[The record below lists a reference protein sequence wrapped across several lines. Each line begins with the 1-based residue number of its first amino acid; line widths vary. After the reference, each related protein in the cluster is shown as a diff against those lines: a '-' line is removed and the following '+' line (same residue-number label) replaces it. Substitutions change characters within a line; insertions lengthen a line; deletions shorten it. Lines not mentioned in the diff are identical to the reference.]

1 MFTNITTPGVTSYKK
16 NKKNC
21 EKTFLYF
28 LLKFSYNLLMAQKK
42 KVRLSDIAA
51 KLNISTVTV
60 SKALA
65 DKEGVGDELR
75 QQIKEL
81 AEQMGYQIKKSNTV
95 SPNLQRTNGTGNIG
109 ILIPSRFFSPDVSYY
124 WHIFNALSTEFLSR
138 GYYSIMELLT
148 AEDEEAHTLPRLISD
163 NKVDGLIIL
172 GQTSDAYLE
181 ELNKKY
187 QTFILFDFYS
197 AKLQYD
203 SVSND
208 NYFCSYLMTDY
219 VISQGHK
226 KIRFVGNF
234 GATTSISDRFM
245 GFQRAMLEHK
255 LNCQAE
261 DIINDRDENGRLIQ
275 INLPPAK
282 GMPTAFVCN
291 CDETAANLIQTLEE
305 KGYKVPQ
312 DISVTGFDNYLPQKQ
327 TPVELTTVYI
337 KSEDSTRVAAELII
351 SKITGQP
358 YIKGRH
364 LVSGSLVI
372 RNSVRTL

>member
-1 MFTNITTPGVTSYKK
+1 
-16 NKKNC
+16 
-21 EKTFLYF
+21 
-28 LLKFSYNLLMAQKK
+28 MAQKK

-75 QQIKEL
+75 QQIKDI
-81 AEQMGYQIKKSNTV
+81 AEQMGYQIKKSNPA
-95 SPNLQRTNGTGNIG
+95 SQKLRPANGTGNIG

-124 WHIFNALSTEFLSR
+124 WHIFNILSTELLNR

-172 GQTSDAYLE
+172 GQTSDTYLE

-197 AKLQYD
+197 AKLAYD

-219 VISQGHK
+219 VISQGHN

-275 INLPPAK
+275 ISLPPAK
-282 GMPTAFVCN
+282 SMPTAFVCN
-291 CDETAANLIQTLEE
+291 CDETAANLILTLEE

-312 DISVTGFDNYLPQKQ
+312 DISVTGFDNYLPRKQ
-327 TPVELTTVYI
+327 TAVELTTVYI
-337 KSEDSTRVAAELII
+337 KPEDSTRVAAELII

-372 RNSVRTL
+372 RNSVKSL

>member
-1 MFTNITTPGVTSYKK
+1 
-16 NKKNC
+16 
-21 EKTFLYF
+21 
-28 LLKFSYNLLMAQKK
+28 MAQKK

-75 QQIKEL
+75 QQIKEI

-95 SPNLQRTNGTGNIG
+95 NPNLQRTNGTGNIG

-197 AKLQYD
+197 AKLAYD

-208 NYFCSYLMTDY
+208 NYFCSYL
-219 VISQGHK
+219 
-226 KIRFVGNF
+226 
-234 GATTSISDRFM
+234 
-245 GFQRAMLEHK
+245 
-255 LNCQAE
+255 
-261 DIINDRDENGRLIQ
+261 
-275 INLPPAK
+275 
-282 GMPTAFVCN
+282 
-291 CDETAANLIQTLEE
+291 
-305 KGYKVPQ
+305 
-312 DISVTGFDNYLPQKQ
+312 
-327 TPVELTTVYI
+327 
-337 KSEDSTRVAAELII
+337 
-351 SKITGQP
+351 
-358 YIKGRH
+358 
-364 LVSGSLVI
+364 
-372 RNSVRTL
+372 

>member
-1 MFTNITTPGVTSYKK
+1 
-16 NKKNC
+16 
-21 EKTFLYF
+21 
-28 LLKFSYNLLMAQKK
+28 MAQKK
-42 KVRLSDIAA
+42 KVRLSDIAD

-60 SKALA
+60 SKALS

-75 QQIKEL
+75 QQIKEI
-81 AEQMGYQIKKSNTV
+81 AGQMGYQIKKSGSA
-95 SPNLQRTNGTGNIG
+95 SPAQTHTRGTGNIG
-109 ILIPSRFFSPDVSYY
+109 ILIPSRFFSPNVSFY
-124 WHIFNALSTEFLSR
+124 WHIFNALSTELLSR

-181 ELNKKY
+181 ALNKKF
-187 QTFILFDFYS
+187 QSFILFDFYS

-208 NYFCSYLMTDY
+208 DYYCSYLMTDY

-245 GFQRAMLEHK
+245 GFQRAMLEHN
-255 LNCQAE
+255 LNCSRE
-261 DIINDRDENGRLIQ
+261 DIINDRDQNGSMVK

-282 GMPTAFVCN
+282 SMPSAFVCN
-291 CDETAANLIQTLEE
+291 CDETAANLILALEE

-312 DISVTGFDNYLPQKQ
+312 DISVTGFDNYLPRKQ
-327 TPVELTTVYI
+327 TAVELTTVYI
-337 KSEDSTRVAAELII
+337 KPEDSTRVAAELII
-351 SKITGQP
+351 SKITDQP

-372 RNSVRTL
+372 RNSVKALS

>member
-1 MFTNITTPGVTSYKK
+1 
-16 NKKNC
+16 
-21 EKTFLYF
+21 
-28 LLKFSYNLLMAQKK
+28 MAQKK

-75 QQIKEL
+75 QQIKEI

-95 SPNLQRTNGTGNIG
+95 NPKLQRTNGTGNIG

-124 WHIFNALSTEFLSR
+124 WHIFNALSTELLSR

-275 INLPPAK
+275 VNLPPAK
-282 GMPTAFVCN
+282 SMPTAFVCN

-337 KSEDSTRVAAELII
+337 KPEDSTRIAAELII

-364 LVSGSLVI
+364 LVCGSLVI
-372 RNSVRTL
+372 RDSVSRLSC